1 MQYSLRLTLAD
12 ELDTQKLAT
21 TLSSV
26 IQEGVVYLIGD
37 LGAGKTTFTRHFL
50 QALGH
55 QGQ

>member
-21 TLSSV
+21 ALSGV